1 MKELV
6 ISGMA
11 AGAITVL
18 LCSSKA
24 GDWFLGKVGKCVPK
38 RVLPWYNK
46 LTSCAFCMS
55 WWISLA
61 MLNEFS
67 VQQWAATVAVANITI
82 LLIHWGLSTTEEDE

>member
-6 ISGMA
+6 VSGLA

-24 GDWFLGKVGKCVPK
+24 GGWFLDKVARLVPK
-38 RVLPWYNK
+38 RFLPWYNK
-46 LTSCAFCMS
+46 LTSCAFCTS
-55 WWISLA
+55 WWVSLA
-61 MLNEFS
+61 MLDEFT

-82 LLIHWGLSTTEEDE
+82 LLIHWGLSTTEEE